1 MMRLYF
7 LAGCPMFS
15 FKLFSII
22 LILLITILAG
32 SYPFL
37 KKLKHRSGTTFPIGE
52 ALASGVFLGA
62 GLIHM
67 LGDASQGFSSLG
79 FQYPAAFLLAGSAF
93 LVLLLLEHIGREIYE
108 HEDESS
114 ISFAILAVVML
125 SIHSF
130 LVGTALGL
138 SASWSIAIIILF
150 AILAHKWAASFALA
164 VQINKSRLSPLA
176 GIVLFAVFALMV
188 PLGILFGGCA
198 EHGLHHVL
206 WLEPSLTALSAGT
219 FLYLGTLHGLERSVM
234 VKRCCNLQH
243 FFFVIIGFA
252 LMAVVAIWV

>member
-7 LAGCPMFS
+7 LTWCVMFS
-15 FKLFSII
+15 FKLLSII
-22 LILLITILAG
+22 LILLVTLIAG
-32 SYPFL
+32 GYPFL
-37 KKLKHRSGTTFPIGE
+37 KKLKTRTGTAFPIGE

-67 LGDASQGFSSLG
+67 LGDASQGFSELG
-79 FQYPAAFLLAGSAF
+79 LQYPVAFLLAGSAF

-108 HEDESS
+108 HEDQASM
-114 ISFAILAVVML
+114 SFAVLAVVML

-138 SASWSIAIIILF
+138 SASWSIAIIILL

-164 VQINKSRLSPLA
+164 VQINRSRLSIRA
-176 GIVLFAVFALMV
+176 GMALFSVFALMV
-188 PLGILFGGCA
+188 PLGVLIGGVVQ
-198 EHGLHHVL
+198 HGLHDVP
-206 WLEPSLTALSAGT
+206 WLEPALTALSAGT

-252 LMAVVAIWV
+252 LMAVVAVWV